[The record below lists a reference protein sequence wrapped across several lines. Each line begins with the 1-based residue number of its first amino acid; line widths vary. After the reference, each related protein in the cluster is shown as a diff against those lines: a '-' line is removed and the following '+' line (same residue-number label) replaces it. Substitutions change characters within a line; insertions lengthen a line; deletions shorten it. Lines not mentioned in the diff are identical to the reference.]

1 MKVLYFHTENALHI
15 FLLIKKAYDKYKKK
29 KVHNLPTLKEEKCNC
44 FNQQKNALLNDSMS
58 EINRGDLFFT
68 GGKGKE

>member
-1 MKVLYFHTENALHI
+1 MTNTRE
-15 FLLIKKAYDKYKKK
+15 K

-44 FNQQKNALLNDSMS
+44 FNQQKNALLNDSMK